1 MTTRR
6 LPSLIWLLGLVSFCM
21 DLSSE
26 MVHGLLPVYLTTVL
40 GAGPS
45 TVGLIEGVAEATASL
60 TKIFSGALSDR
71 LRNRKN
77 LVVLGYGLAA
87 LTKPLFPLATSTGW
101 VLFARFADRIGKGI
115 RGAPRDALIADVTPP
130 EMRGAAYGLRQAL
143 DTCGAFLGP
152 LVAIALMGVFASN
165 IRSVFWIATLPAFVA
180 VVVLVVAVTEPD
192 RRVDSESRHGLAP
205 WGDLSVLGRRFWG
218 VVAVGAL
225 ITLSRFS
232 EAFLVLRVHD
242 AGLSLQWTPL
252 ALLVMNFTYLATAYP
267 FGRLS
272 DKVDR
277 FWLMAGGLSLLVA
290 ADLLLGFGANLLL
303 ALLGVALWGIH
314 MGLTQ
319 GLLAAMVAD
328 AAPAAFRG
336 SAFGVFYFVTGIATL
351 LASLIAGLIW
361 QWQGSSVTFFVGAVF
376 AGLALVAL
384 CALRTRFTLIAPRD
398 DASFGK

>member
-1 MTTRR
+1 MPTRS

-26 MVHGLLPVYLTTVL
+26 MVHALLPVYLTSVL
-40 GAGPS
+40 CAGPV
-45 TVGLIEGVAEATASL
+45 TVGLIEGIAEATASI
-60 TKIFSGALSDR
+60 TKIFSGTLSDR
-71 LRNRKN
+71 LRNRKG

-87 LTKPLFPLATSTGW
+87 LTKPLFPLATSPGW

-130 EMRGAAYGLRQAL
+130 AMRGAAYGLRQAL

-152 LVAIALMGVFASN
+152 LVAIALMGVLASN
-165 IRSVFWIATLPAFVA
+165 IRSVFWIATVPACVA
-180 VVVLVVAVTEPD
+180 VVVLVVAVKEPD
-192 RRVDSESRHGLAP
+192 RHVDSESRLYLAR
-205 WGDLSVLGRRFWG
+205 WQDLSVLGRPFWG
-218 VVAVGAL
+218 VVVVGAL
-225 ITLSRFS
+225 IALSRFS

-277 FWLMAGGLSLLVA
+277 FWLLAAGLSVLVT
-290 ADLLLGFGANLLL
+290 ADLLLGFGENLLM

-328 AAPAAFRG
+328 AAPSTFRG

-351 LASLIAGLIW
+351 LASLIAGLL
-361 QWQGSSVTFFVGAVF
+361 WQGLGSPVMFFAGAVF

-384 CALRTRFTLIAPRD
+384 WSLRARATPA
-398 DASFGK
+398 